1 MSNRTLQMTEQLERY
16 LIATGCRESDV
27 LTHLRTE
34 TAQRQDFN
42 MQIAPEQGQFM
53 ALLIQLLNARRI
65 IEVGVFT
72 GYSSLSMAE
81 VLPDD
86 GYILACDVNP
96 ETTAIARRYWQ
107 AAGVDRKVD
116 LQLASALD
124 TLNKALTDGEAGTFD
139 MAFIDADKTSYDD
152 YYECCLRLLRPGGL
166 VILDNMLWSGR
177 VAEEGGDADT
187 EALKVMNQKIHR
199 DDRVDMVLLPLADG
213 VTLAR
218 KR

>member
-1 MSNRTLQMTEQLERY
+1 
-16 LIATGCRESDV
+16 
-27 LTHLRTE
+27 
-34 TAQRQDFN
+34 

-53 ALLIQLLNARRI
+53 ALLVQLVNARRI

-72 GYSSLSMAE
+72 GYSSLAIAD

-86 GYILACDVNP
+86 GYILACDINP
-96 ETTAIARRYWQ
+96 DTTAIARRYWQ
-107 AAGVDRKVD
+107 AAGVDGKIN
-116 LQLASALD
+116 LQLAPALE
-124 TLNKALTDGEAGTFD
+124 TLNNVLADGEAGTFD
-139 MAFIDADKTSYDD
+139 MAFIDADKSSYDD
-152 YYECCLRLLRPGGL
+152 YYECCLKLLRPGGL

-187 EALKVMNQKIHR
+187 DALKAMNWKIHQ

-213 VTLAR
+213 IMLAR